1 MCKTAFIAVL
11 LAFGV
16 LGAARGDDVKPSAGH
31 GPDTVFAA
39 LSAAAD
45 GDFNTALTALN
56 RQIISTPESPEAWAA
71 RGRVYDMMGKFDLAL
86 NDLDKATSLE
96 SPDQQTS
103 PERAD
108 VVAELAALKA
118 ALLEPT
124 IDRSA
129 KAIGR
134 THDCSIFYSPL
145 SLGAGEQGTVTI
157 QYDVLANGTIANV
170 IATGSSGS
178 DRLDRAATLCVR
190 TRWRSL
196 PAIEHGVAVN
206 SLHRL
211 ALIQFHL

>member
-1 MCKTAFIAVL
+1 MFKAAFIAVL
-11 LAFGV
+11 MAFCV
-16 LGAARGDDVKPSAGH
+16 LGAARGGDEKPSAGRD
-31 GPDTVFAA
+31 PDTVFAA

-45 GDFNTALTALN
+45 GDFNTALMALN
-56 RQIISTPESPEAWAA
+56 RQIIRTPESPEVWAA

-118 ALLEPT
+118 ARLEPT
-124 IDRSA
+124 TDRPA

-145 SLGAGEQGTVTI
+145 SLSAGEQGTVTI

-178 DRLDRAATLCVR
+178 DRLDRAATLCVS

-196 PAIEHGVAVN
+196 PAIKDGVTVD
-206 SLHRL
+206 SLNRL
-211 ALIQFHL
+211 ALIRFHS